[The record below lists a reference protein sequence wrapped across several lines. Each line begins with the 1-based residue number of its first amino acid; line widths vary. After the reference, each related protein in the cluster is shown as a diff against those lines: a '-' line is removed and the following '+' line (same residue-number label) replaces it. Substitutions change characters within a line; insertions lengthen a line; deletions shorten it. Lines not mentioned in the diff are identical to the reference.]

1 MNFPGVESLEEA
13 EFLVPASC
21 LVDEEDRRFH
31 CQAQRRIAITE
42 RDEEL
47 MRQWRVQFASDID
60 NTDTFFANLRAQRR
74 SDRRRMG

>member
-1 MNFPGVESLEEA
+1 
-13 EFLVPASC
+13 
-21 LVDEEDRRFH
+21 
-31 CQAQRRIAITE
+31 
-42 RDEEL
+42 